1 MGRPFVLSELQPIL
15 FVGQNRLEMGI
26 FGASMRLEA
35 GTREHRIFEKLGD
48 LSEFP
53 LFVFCELQNI

>member
-1 MGRPFVLSELQPIL
+1 
-15 FVGQNRLEMGI
+15 MGI